1 MLGSPQRAADAPG
14 PRHTMILP
22 LRPTS
27 AAALA
32 LLLLAACQTQA
43 PSQTPPQTVMSADE
57 AEARQVCNDE
67 TAADVRYAGSEA
79 AYEGCVAQF
88 LYKRR
93 RGWR

>member
-1 MLGSPQRAADAPG
+1 
-14 PRHTMILP
+14 
-22 LRPTS
+22 
-27 AAALA
+27 
-32 LLLLAACQTQA
+32 
-43 PSQTPPQTVMSADE
+43 MSADE